1 MDNTQDIR
9 AQLKARNAAQA
20 NKTGQQKLGEVVGEL
35 GKYSSGLSRGDYTG
49 MSVTY
54 AAPQKQYAG
63 GFSGF
68 LQHSLDIAKQTGSLL
83 GQAGKMGVNFI
94 GNSIVDIASSAK
106 GAATTL
112 VDLPTY
118 AVRSKINNDISNR
131 LNAKLIETSKAYASG
146 RMSKENYEKV
156 KADIN
161 KEYDKV
167 NKSIDQIANSKSAGE
182 RNREILDTTVNI
194 LSTGSLG
201 LSKIGGKT
209 LLEQGAVKGGKYAL
223 FSKEAID
230 ATIQQGAT
238 SIEKVMMKNGAI
250 RNLVTRNLVELAKKE
265 GQQLIGESAW
275 QFTAR
280 NSKKLAVDLLIK
292 RPVFYQSN
300 IDQSQSL
307 YKHLMDGEYKGA
319 ATDAA
324 WLAVQTLNGG
334 PLGKAKDYA
343 GYAKTAISK
352 SAKGKASV
360 LDELSKQIGTKDWK
374 QFGEFIANSADPKM
388 KKYAQVLQDSNL
400 NVTRGDV
407 KRAVDNI
414 LSSYAHL
421 DPAKLTPQLIMDDI
435 QKHRDA
441 FEIFQTYVKSG
452 TSNIDPDLA
461 KKLVPVRWNALTR
474 TSLADGIA
482 KLGDDKEAW
491 KALVNE
497 MGDKVGFTNN
507 FSLRTQ
513 LDNIIENSA
522 TAEDARR
529 SIQSIEAAI
538 GASKY
543 VPKPLQQKLAKLGY
557 VMAEPL
563 REVKNNFIETE
574 DLTKLVSNAIK
585 DPDIFDPSAA
595 PSPVMG
601 AIAKAFEKMGVSPQD
616 ANQYG
621 SRQLSQHVVARVN
634 TTQVGKELGL
644 SIDGDTAKG
653 GEVIL
658 AKLQQYIEDKTGI
671 HALSKISAG
680 QSSLTDVRQMT
691 VSEIQQALKTKNGKT
706 ISPEAAKELR
716 KAVIKGFQDVP
727 LEVRGAGDK
736 IVDTLYGVN
745 PMQKWYARTQSAL
758 RYTYNPFFRIQES
771 AETKILAHVQA
782 NNLVWMQPKSKLD
795 DAARMLEEGGI
806 FKGQLPGEAAGDVT
820 LGRITANLTKGQKR
834 DLGGLA
840 LDIANHQGKDLQSLV
855 RENPEIIDDA
865 LRSIVQYPN
874 KGILAS
880 PLSRTLNLAFF
891 PVRYNA
897 KVTMLAADALA
908 KQPPSIQKAVLHS
921 MFTMKDWLKSDEG
934 INWQAQHSDAIQLFK
949 WITPVNSI
957 EGTMKL
963 LTGSV
968 NSAADLGQLG
978 GLPLGVITQILDGQ
992 GLINLNT
999 PYVDPKTGSVF
1010 PRNTPVSVK
1019 ARAATALTDLLNST
1033 FTYPGRVLGLPGKNA
1048 AIKGMVK
1055 NFIDTNGTDFISQDQ
1070 ESRLTPLQ
1078 KKWVEVLKDG
1088 GNNQDLID
1096 ELYQSPAPG
1105 KFNGY
1110 TLPPLNMPFNPSFDA
1125 SSKYKA
1131 PKVPKTLA
1139 KGKKQKTLAPVTKQ
1153 PL

>member
-1 MDNTQDIR
+1 MGALEDAK
-9 AQLKARNAAQA
+9 AQIQARNTANA
-20 NKTGQQKLGEVVGEL
+20 NKTTQDKFTESLGQLGQ
-35 GKYSSGLSRGDYTG
+35 YSSGLSQGDYTG

-68 LQHSLDIAKQTGSLL
+68 LQHSLDIAKQTGSLV
-83 GQAGKMGVNFI
+83 GQAGKMGAGFVK
-94 GNSIVDIASSAK
+94 NSAVDIYQAGRGALQTASDLVVSPMRQKAISDMSRQLD
-106 GAATTL
+106 ATQQ
-112 VDLPTY
+112 
-118 AVRSKINNDISNR
+118 KIN
-131 LNAKLIETSKAYASG
+131 KAYKSG
-146 RMSKENYEKV
+146 QMSKENYL
-156 KADIN
+156 KANQDLSKAYDNIN
-161 KEYDKV
+161 KEN
-167 NKSIDQIANSKSAGE
+167 NKLLEGPTPAQRAKDVVETAINVIS
-182 RNREILDTTVNI
+182 L
-194 LSTGSLG
+194 GSLG
-201 LSKIGGKT
+201 LAEISGKT
-209 LLEQGAVKGGKYAL
+209 LVEQGAVKGGKYAL
-223 FSKEAID
+223 LSKEAID
-230 ATIQQGAT
+230 ATIQQGA
-238 SIEKVMMKNGAI
+238 SSVEKMMMKNGAI
-250 RNLVTRNLVELAKKE
+250 RNLVTRNLTELAQKE
-265 GQQLIGESAW
+265 GQQLVGESAW
-275 QFTAR
+275 QFASR

-319 ATDAA
+319 ATDVA
-324 WLAVQTLNGG
+324 WLVVQTLNGG

-374 QFGEFIANSADPKM
+374 QFGEYIANSTDPQM

-441 FEIFQTYVKSG
+441 FEIFQTYIKSG
-452 TSNIDPDLA
+452 TSNINAETA

-474 TSLADGIA
+474 TRLADGIA

-522 TAEDARR
+522 TAEDARY
-529 SIQSIEAAI
+529 SIQSIEAAV
-538 GASKY
+538 GSSKY

-563 REVKNNFIETE
+563 REVKNNFIETD
-574 DLTKLVSNAIK
+574 DLTKLISNAIK
-585 DPDIFDPSAA
+585 DPNIFDPSAA

-601 AIAKAFEKMGVSPQD
+601 AIAKAFEKMGISPQD
-616 ANQYG
+616 SNQYA

-658 AKLQQYIEDKTGI
+658 AKLQQYIEDKPGI

-691 VSEIQQALKTKNGKT
+691 VSEIQQALKTKNGKV

-716 KAVIKGFQDVP
+716 KSIIKGFQDVP
-727 LEVRGAGDK
+727 LEIRGAGDN

-745 PMQKWYARTQSAL
+745 PMQKWYARVQGTL

-874 KGILAS
+874 KGLLAS

-908 KQPPSIQKAVLHS
+908 KQPPSVQKAVLHS

-978 GLPLGVITQILDGQ
+978 GLPLGIITQILDGQ

-1048 AIKGMVK
+1048 AIKGLVK

-1096 ELYQSPAPG
+1096 QLYQSPAPG

-1131 PKVPKTLA
+1131 PKVPKTLT